1 MTNLASRLNNLN
13 TAATVT
19 YSEFVK
25 YIPTFLVT
33 PVEIDTATNKVT
45 IEVNLDNYG
54 YVYAMAT
61 KTQEDKGK
69 PSN

>member
-1 MTNLASRLNNLN
+1 MTNLASRLTNLN
-13 TAATVT
+13 TVATVT

-45 IEVNLDNYG
+45 I
-54 YVYAMAT
+54 
-61 KTQEDKGK
+61 
-69 PSN
+69 